1 MSSSSIIFKEK
12 VFTSPLMFVDGK
24 RVVPTGSEKLQV
36 VTPAT
41 GKVMATSPCSSV
53 KDVDMAV
60 KAAKAAFPEWSN
72 MTGVQR
78 GKLLCKAAFK
88 IREHIDEIAWI
99 EVADTGKPIWEA
111 KSDVECCADVLEYYA
126 GLAPT
131 VVGQHIPMPHDSHVY
146 TRKEALGVCAGI
158 GAFNFPFQMA
168 ILKSAAALACGNTM
182 VFKPSPLT
190 PLSCVTLAE
199 IYTSV
204 GIPHG
209 VFNVIQGNVESS
221 QALIG
226 HPLIAKVSFTGSIPT
241 GEKIYTAAAK
251 DMKQVTLELGG
262 KSPLIIFEDA
272 DLENA
277 VKGAMLGNFLNQGQV
292 CSNGTRVFVHKT
304 MVDKFAKA
312 VAERAG
318 KMKVGNPYEED
329 TLVGATIS
337 PEQAERVMG
346 YIESARKE
354 GANFV
359 FGGERVQV
367 PEPYNGGIFIRPC
380 VLTNCKD
387 EMKVCK
393 EEVFGPVMA
402 ILPFETEE
410 EVLRRA
416 NNTEYGLAAGV
427 FTKDLAR
434 AHRMASKLEAGVV
447 YINTYNAFPPELPF
461 GGIKKSGFGREAGM
475 ASLDFWTQTKS
486 VYVEGGN
493 VDAPY

>member
-1 MSSSSIIFKEK
+1 MTSTPIIFKEK

-24 RVVPTGSEKLQV
+24 RVVPTGTEKLQI

-41 GKVMATSPCSSV
+41 GKVQATSPVSSV

-60 KAAKAAFPEWSN
+60 QAAKKAFPEWSK

-131 VVGQHIPMPHDSHVY
+131 VVGEHIPMPNESHVY
-146 TRKEALGVCAGI
+146 TRREALGVCAGI

-190 PLSCVTLAE
+190 PLSCITLAE
-199 IYTSV
+199 IYKFA
-204 GIPHG
+204 GIPDG

-221 QALIG
+221 QALIN
-226 HPLIAKVSFTGSIPT
+226 HPLIAKVSFTGSVPT
-241 GEKIYTAAAK
+241 GTKIYEAAAK

-272 DLENA
+272 CLENA

-292 CSNGTRVFVHKT
+292 CSNGTRVFVHKS

-312 VAERAG
+312 VAERVA
-318 KMKVGNPYEED
+318 KLKIGNPNEAD
-329 TLVGATIS
+329 TMVGATIS
-337 PEQAERVMG
+337 PEQAQRVLG
-346 YIESARKE
+346 YIETARKE

-359 FGGERVQV
+359 CGGDRVEM
-367 PEPYNGGIFIRPC
+367 PEPFNGGFYIRPC

-387 EMKVCK
+387 EMTVCK

-410 EVLRRA
+410 EVIKRA

-427 FTKDLAR
+427 FTKDLQR
-434 AHRMASKLEAGVV
+434 AHRVAAKIEAGVV

-461 GGIKKSGFGREAGM
+461 GGVKKSGMGREAGM
-475 ASLDFWTQTKS
+475 ASLHFWTQTKA
-486 VYVEGGN
+486 VYVEGGD